1 MLTGDK
7 KPNIYNFCTIF
18 NIARFCILKIMVNSL
33 QVRVVAC
40 EIWDISQLLTI
51 IFEILFRITL
61 SSFVI
66 IWEGCFSWVLRS
78 NSGVFANSRS
88 SSHQS
93 DLSWFCCFVV
103 LKQNSWGPISVFFH
117 GKIDLV
123 LVMSN
128 SFSKSSCQVMSN
140 YNPYI

>member
-33 QVRVVAC
+33 KVRVVAC

-66 IWEGCFSWVLRS
+66 IWEGCFSWLLRS
-78 NSGVFANSRS
+78 NNGVFANL
-88 SSHQS
+88 
-93 DLSWFCCFVV
+93 DLLLINLISADSVFCCFKTKF
-103 LKQNSWGPISVFFH
+103 LRTYFCFFH